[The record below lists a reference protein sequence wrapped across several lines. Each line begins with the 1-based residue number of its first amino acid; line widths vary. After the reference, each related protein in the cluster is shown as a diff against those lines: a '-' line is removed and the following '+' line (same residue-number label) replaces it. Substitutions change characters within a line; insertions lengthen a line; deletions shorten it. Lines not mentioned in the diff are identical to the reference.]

1 MPCTKEVTLVDLPYV
16 SEEFFTAVR
25 GLEHIPE
32 GGERCFACYKLRMEA
47 AAKYAAGHHFD
58 FFTTTLSISPLK
70 NAEKLNEIGERLA
83 AEYGIPYLNSDF
95 KKRGGYQRSI
105 ELSHEYGLYRQDYCG
120 CVFSSRE
127 RDARVAAQE
136 NGNS

>member
-1 MPCTKEVTLVDLPYV
+1 MENV
-16 SEEFFTAVR
+16 
-25 GLEHIPE
+25 PE
-32 GGERCFACYKLRMEA
+32 GGERCFVCYEMRLREA
-47 AAKYAAGHHFD
+47 AEMAKQLKLDY
-58 FFTTTLSISPLK
+58 FTTTLSISPLK

-120 CVFSSRE
+120 CVFSRQE

>member
-1 MPCTKEVTLVDLPYV
+1 MLVTMPAASASAAQLYIL
-16 SEEFFTAVR
+16 R
-25 GLEHIPE
+25 
-32 GGERCFACYKLRMEA
+32 YKKYSG
-47 AAKYAAGHHFD
+47 AK
-58 FFTTTLSISPLK
+58 K

-120 CVFSSRE
+120 CVFSRRE

-136 NGNS
+136 NENS